1 MGVQRVLCN
10 PGIGAVEQ
18 LPCAVCAEHRAAAL
32 FLEEVILLTART
44 GGVSQPLFLLAVFLF
59 ICRFESWLCFCCL
72 DEVAAKK
79 KKNLY
84 FFGVFGAQGAVIREA
99 RKELLRFWSS
109 TQPAACSAPEGCVVM
124 G

>member
-1 MGVQRVLCN
+1 M
-10 PGIGAVEQ
+10 EQ

-32 FLEEVILLTART
+32 FSEEVILLTART

-79 KKNLY
+79 KKIFIFL
-84 FFGVFGAQGAVIREA
+84 VFLGLKVQ
-99 RKELLRFWSS
+99 
-109 TQPAACSAPEGCVVM
+109 
-124 G
+124 